1 MKNLWLRLCSSTI
14 GSLFLFLLVPYLLL
28 FWLEYKEEGGAF
40 PLFSVYLWHAFC
52 VLCLLP
58 SFLPARRCHPAP
70 KPNSMGAFL
79 PPMET
84 GLAAP
89 LSSVWFLGPFGRVH
103 ISRLGDRATG
113 VGFLGRSAD
122 LYRRLCFFQPATV
135 LTICFFLQAAAG
147 GLSRWLLLAFL
158 SSIRPFNQLYCW
170 LAAAP
175 GLPRLRR
182 HPSSHRIGVVSL
194 LLIRFFY
201 FSIYTRLIS
210 FTFVDPLDF
219 DGFFLESL
227 GRSPYTGLAM

>member
-1 MKNLWLRLCSSTI
+1 M
-14 GSLFLFLLVPYLLL
+14 
-28 FWLEYKEEGGAF
+28 
-40 PLFSVYLWHAFC
+40 YLWHAFC

-70 KPNSMGAFL
+70 KPNGMGAFL

-89 LSSVWFLGPFGRVH
+89 LSSVWFLDPFGRVH
-103 ISRLGDRATG
+103 ISRLGDRAAG

-135 LTICFFLQAAAG
+135 LTICFSSKQRLAACPADRCLLFCP
-147 GLSRWLLLAFL
+147 LS
-158 SSIRPFNQLYCW
+158 IPFKQLYCR

-175 GLPRLRR
+175 GLPGLRR
-182 HPSSHRIGVVSL
+182 HPSSPRMEAVAL
-194 LLIRFFY
+194 LLIWFFY

-210 FTFVDPLDF
+210 FTFVDSLDF

-227 GRSPYTGLAM
+227 GRSPYTDLAM